1 VRHPMGSGGL
11 LWSSQSDR
19 SEDALAMPWHLLKLA
34 NRARKLPEL
43 DILLRGAVG
52 VTGLFLL
59 FRMIMNLVN
68 RSDLGVIDYA
78 GLILFTAVGAWL
90 IRTALRGWR

>member
-1 VRHPMGSGGL
+1 MGSDGL
-11 LWSSQSDR
+11 LWSSVGDR
-19 SEDALAMPWHLLKLA
+19 SENALAMPWHLLKLA
-34 NRARKLPEL
+34 NKARKLPEL

-52 VTGLFLL
+52 LAGLLLL
-59 FRMIMNLVN
+59 FRTVTNLVN
-68 RSDLGVIDYA
+68 PSDLGVIDYL

>member
-1 VRHPMGSGGL
+1 MGSDGL
-11 LWSSQSDR
+11 LWSSAGDR
-19 SEDALAMPWHLLKLA
+19 SEDVLAMPWHLLKLA
-34 NRARKLPEL
+34 NKARKLPEL

-52 VTGLFLL
+52 LAGLLLL
-59 FRMIMNLVN
+59 FRTVTNLVN
-68 RSDLGVIDYA
+68 PSDLGVIDYL

>member
-1 VRHPMGSGGL
+1 
-11 LWSSQSDR
+11 
-19 SEDALAMPWHLLKLA
+19 MPWHLLKLA
-34 NRARKLPEL
+34 NKARKLPEL

-52 VTGLFLL
+52 LAGLLLL
-59 FRMIMNLVN
+59 FRTVTNLVN
-68 RSDLGVIDYA
+68 PSDLGVIDYL